1 VKQGSV
7 TTFAFDKPEPLQV
20 EHEHFRDRLL
30 GQESDIATLL
40 EGIETAR
47 VADAVI
53 ESSKLGQSIR
63 L

>member
-1 VKQGSV
+1 V
-7 TTFAFDKPEPLQV
+7 TTFAFNKPEPLQV
-20 EHEHFRDRLL
+20 EHENFRDKLL
-30 GQESDIATLL
+30 GKESNIATLL